1 MNVERPKVVRD
12 CQFLKSFDL
21 QICFAPTGVHFVDI
35 STSKSGPRS
44 SVVNTFE
51 YVWLAH
57 VLRATAGCTFSR
69 SQLPKVVRQ
78 WCAFNMLTS
87 KCASRHNGVHFL
99 NILTSKSVPSMTGVL
114 YIYDHLCAFWL
125 QNVLRATAQCNLC
138 SLIRPNG
145 YPPEPQDIEKTS
157 VSRLFYLFE
166 RAPLFSADSFSAEPF
181 SFLTAL
187 TTVAALVHKSEVWL
201 LSFLRS
207 YLSSSYHILTH
218 AAALCIP
225 SHPKTFVTTLCSN
238 SLAEISLR
246 GPGPWWALSHL

>member
-1 MNVERPKVVRD
+1 M
-12 CQFLKSFDL
+12 
-21 QICFAPTGVHFVDI
+21 HFVDI

-51 YVWLAH
+51 YFWLAH

-87 KCASRHNGVHFL
+87 KYASRHNGVHFL

-114 YIYDHLCAFWL
+114 YIYVHFDFKMCFAQQRRALFEHLNFQKWSEPVVFYTFWL
-125 QNVLRATAQCNLC
+125 QNVRHATAECNFF
-138 SLIRPNG
+138 SLPAKWLPSGATRHWKN
-145 YPPEPQDIEKTS
+145 S
-157 VSRLFYLFE
+157 LSWLFYLFE
-166 RAPLFSADSFSAEPF
+166 RAPLLSADSFSAEPF
-181 SFLTAL
+181 SFLTVL

-246 GPGPWWALSHL
+246 GHGPWWALSDL